1 MVESEAKEQ
10 SEAIMLG
17 AVMFGHQ
24 QMQVAI
30 QAIKELA
37 AELGVHRQTL
47 WEWGS
52 DGLTARGRVL
62 INNAAKRLQFWL
74 PPDFMERKCR

>member
-1 MVESEAKEQ
+1 MN
-10 SEAIMLG
+10 
-17 AVMFGHQ
+17 
-24 QMQVAI
+24 
-30 QAIKELA
+30 QAINDKEILKNLAKTCGGVKELA